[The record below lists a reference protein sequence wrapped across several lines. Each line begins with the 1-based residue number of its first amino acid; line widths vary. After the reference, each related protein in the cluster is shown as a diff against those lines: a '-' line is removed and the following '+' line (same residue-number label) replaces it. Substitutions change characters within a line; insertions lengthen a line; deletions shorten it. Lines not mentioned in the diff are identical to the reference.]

1 MTENNLE
8 DVAKINAALKEK
20 LLQRM
25 DKPGNYQT
33 AIESLVFS
41 RRESADCSEKCFEKP
56 LAAIVIQGNKRSFFG
71 VREYQ
76 YNENQ
81 CLVTGVD
88 MPASFSAMDAS
99 PEKPFLSLSFYLD
112 RKLITELS
120 MDMAQENNTETI
132 ECQGVMVADATID
145 LLDGFLRLVNLLDK
159 PEQISIRAPLILRE
173 LHYLLLLGP
182 HGGILR
188 QLNTLGTQ
196 NNQVVRAIAWLRQN
210 ITRSVR
216 VETLA
221 HEVNMSTSS
230 LHRHFK
236 NITGY
241 SPLQYQKQLRLY
253 EAQRLML
260 TENERAA
267 NAALAVGY
275 ESVTQFNREY
285 KRLFG
290 EPPHRD
296 IARRRESLF

>member
-1 MTENNLE
+1 MTKKDRE
-8 DVAKINAALKEK
+8 DVMKINAALKEK
-20 LLQRM
+20 LLQLM

-33 AIESLVFS
+33 SVENLMLS
-41 RRESADCSEKCFEKP
+41 RRDSADCSEKCFEKP
-56 LAAIVIQGNKRSFFG
+56 LAAIVVQGNKRSFFG
-71 VREYQ
+71 TREYH
-76 YNENQ
+76 YSENQ
-81 CLVTGVD
+81 CLVAGVD
-88 MPASFSAMDAS
+88 MPSFFGAMDAS
-99 PEKPFLSLSFYLD
+99 PEKPFLSLSLYLD

-120 MDMAQENNTETI
+120 MDMAQETRAKDI
-132 ECQGVMVADATID
+132 ECQGVAVADATPD
-145 LLDGFLRLVNLLDK
+145 LLEGFLRLMTLLDK
-159 PEQISIRAPLILRE
+159 PEQISIRAPLVIRE
-173 LHYLLLLGP
+173 LHYLLLLSP

-210 ITRSVR
+210 LTRPVR

-236 NITGY
+236 SITGY
-241 SPLQYQKQLRLY
+241 SPLQYHKQLRLY

-296 IARRRESLF
+296 ISRRRESVF